1 MSSIRSLFRSNSLI
15 PIWLAIVLQGL
26 SLCQCIN
33 IAGAFVGVGSVGV
46 TNRRQT
52 GANNGVILKA
62 SMKDAAIPLMD
73 AGKALARSGELW
85 IEWTALSETDLYHIS
100 SAGASIR
107 NAGDCVAQAA
117 ASCRFKTGLELVCD
131 ELREAGT
138 CLTEGN
144 TQMTSFN
151 SKSNEEANAPQ
162 LSAFV
167 ASTMEPLKESGRL
180 LEEAGACIMR
190 RQSVAEVGQCFLDCS
205 DNLSLLAS
213 AIEPMA
219 LESSQRMTFAAKRMK
234 DAGQSLKPSSASEN
248 ETKPKGK
255 AWLQG

>member
-15 PIWLAIVLQGL
+15 PIWLAILLQGL

-46 TNRRQT
+46 AKNHRKT
-52 GANNGVILKA
+52 GANNNGMILKA

-85 IEWTALSETDLYHIS
+85 IEWTALPETDLYRGPIS

-151 SKSNEEANAPQ
+151 SKNNEQANAPQ

-167 ASTMEPLKESGRL
+167 
-180 LEEAGACIMR
+180 GAFVDTRDHTTRI
-190 RQSVAEVGQCFLDCS
+190 
-205 DNLSLLAS
+205 
-213 AIEPMA
+213 
-219 LESSQRMTFAAKRMK
+219 
-234 DAGQSLKPSSASEN
+234 
-248 ETKPKGK
+248 
-255 AWLQG
+255 

>member
-1 MSSIRSLFRSNSLI
+1 LRCPDHLQIFYSWWSFACFYSTLTSKTLEIKRMSSIRSLFRSNSLI

-85 IEWTALSETDLYHIS
+85 IEWTALPEQDLYGGSIS

-131 ELREAGT
+131 ELRESGT
-138 CLTEGN
+138 CLAEAG
-144 TQMTSFN
+144 TQMISAFN
-151 SKSNEEANAPQ
+151 SKGSEQENVPPI
-162 LSAFV
+162 STFVGAF
-167 ASTMEPLKESGRL
+167 TH
-180 LEEAGACIMR
+180 
-190 RQSVAEVGQCFLDCS
+190 
-205 DNLSLLAS
+205 
-213 AIEPMA
+213 
-219 LESSQRMTFAAKRMK
+219 T
-234 DAGQSLKPSSASEN
+234 
-248 ETKPKGK
+248 
-255 AWLQG
+255 